1 MSALLLVRVVRALL
15 HQTDA
20 QQREIAK
27 LKSQVSA
34 LHTLLGQSRQTAVNA
49 EARAEETAD
58 QASKHASSLRRAQN
72 QLSEWERHFGGLVE
86 FKSEAQRRI
95 QLASRDLLNHPSFR
109 KEKRRN
115 LEEAAKLL
123 AKMKRGEQALAD
135 FQCEGTL
142 WGYTKHK
149 FGVRALE
156 VATGLWTAAQAW
168 SPLHTAAAS
177 GKLRSVCS
185 VGGGPASEIF
195 GFLLFRDSMQSGSVG
210 DGSSAPRHYCL
221 DYAPNW
227 APIVRHLASTVGEHI
242 EFAHCDV
249 SLPLSS
255 PDNAPVMQ
263 ACKVVDAFL
272 FCM

>member
-95 QLASRDLLNHPSFR
+95 QLASRDLLNHP
-109 KEKRRN
+109 
-115 LEEAAKLL
+115 L
-123 AKMKRGEQALAD
+123 
-135 FQCEGTL
+135 
-142 WGYTKHK
+142 
-149 FGVRALE
+149 
-156 VATGLWTAAQAW
+156 
-168 SPLHTAAAS
+168 SP
-177 GKLRSVCS
+177 R
-185 VGGGPASEIF
+185 I
-195 GFLLFRDSMQSGSVG
+195 
-210 DGSSAPRHYCL
+210 
-221 DYAPNW
+221 
-227 APIVRHLASTVGEHI
+227 ILASSI
-242 EFAHCDV
+242 A
-249 SLPLSS
+249 LPTSRGAESTAWCSSWTS
-255 PDNAPVMQ
+255 PDRST
-263 ACKVVDAFL
+263 L
-272 FCM
+272 SE